1 MIDLTKHD
9 FTSLSVKD
17 LLDAREA
24 YHVHLAHLQ
33 SVYATAIG
41 RYLIRDSDRNAT
53 ERRHHSKPQALG
65 PRTLFNS
72 SVKDWSWPCILVF
85 VRDWMKRSELKN
97 HPEKQDQLVPPFLY
111 LPDGRVVP
119 TCVVKVDPN
128 EDSPGVVDPP
138 VFKSDLVG
146 GGFPVQT
153 MIQGKIHR
161 GSIGCLVTN
170 GETVFALSNR
180 HVVGAAGREIF
191 AGFKNTERRLG
202 VSDAL
207 QLGKRAFSDV
217 YPGWPGAR
225 VVANLDAGLIRVD
238 DVKGWTAQVYGV
250 GQVGDVVDLNVG
262 TFRLEIINQ
271 PLIAF
276 GATSGLMK
284 GKIIGLFYRYK
295 TVGGMEYVSD
305 FVIGPRDSDTPLN
318 NYPGDSGTIWF
329 LDDPDA
335 KKNAGGARILSP
347 LALEWG
353 GQELFGSGGKIP
365 MQVALGICMATLC
378 RELDVELIGD
388 WNAGH
393 TEYWGEWGHVKIG
406 AYATGLIDA
415 KLPKLSSMMDAN
427 SDNIGLDDKLLA
439 DLKPY
444 QRGAFA
450 PLADVADLV
459 WRFTRHTDE
468 SNHFADMDKPGKDG
482 KTLLDLCAESTRNV
496 DPKVWNDYYE
506 GIGED
511 RRGALPFRVWQI
523 FDEMVEYAAANKKLE
538 FVCAAGIVAHYIG
551 DACQPLHISQFHHGL
566 DLNDKAHAKVHSV
579 YETTMIGRHGKDLI
593 KMIPDARTSDVAE
606 IVAGGTPTGRDA
618 AVAVVALMQRTV
630 KRLPPMTIVNL
641 FNSHMGSGQVDVM
654 WSKLK
659 DATAACMQDGAKTLA
674 RVWEA
679 AWRAGA
685 GEDRGQGGKFDQ
697 GSLSKL
703 YNDPSFLPAYPL
715 QQLTLDADDH
725 IVPVGGG
732 RARRRSA
739 STARRARPQAA
750 KKAAKK
756 AAKNSARK
764 AVKKAVARKRPA
776 AAAPVR
782 RAAASKKT
790 ATKRGAARK
799 RSVGKTRKAGRRR

>member
-41 RYLIRDSDRNAT
+41 RYLIRDNDRNAT
-53 ERRHHSKPQALG
+53 ERKAHSKPQALG

-128 EDSPGVVDPP
+128 EGSPGTIDPP

-146 GGFPVQT
+146 GGFPAQT

-191 AGFKNTERRLG
+191 AGFKNTDRRLG

-207 QLGKRAFSDV
+207 QLGKRAFSEV
-217 YPGWPGAR
+217 YPGWPGSR

-262 TFRLEIINQ
+262 TFRLDIINQ

-284 GKIIGLFYRYK
+284 GKILGLFYRYK

-305 FVIGPRDSDTPLN
+305 FVIGPRDGDTPLN
-318 NYPGDSGTIWF
+318 NYPGDSGTVWF
-329 LDDPDA
+329 VDDPDA
-335 KKNAGGARILSP
+335 RKNASGARILSP

-353 GQELFGSGGKIP
+353 GQELFGSSGKVP

-415 KLPKLSSMMDAN
+415 KLPKLATMMDAN

-439 DLKPY
+439 DLKPH
-444 QRGAFA
+444 QRGTFS

-468 SNHFADMDKPGKDG
+468 SNHFADMDKPGRDG
-482 KTLLDLCAESTRNV
+482 KTLLDLCAEFDAQRRS
-496 DPKVWNDYYE
+496 E
-506 GIGED
+506 GLERLLRGD
-511 RRGALPFRVWQI
+511 RRGP
-523 FDEMVEYAAANKKLE
+523 
-538 FVCAAGIVAHYIG
+538 
-551 DACQPLHISQFHHGL
+551 
-566 DLNDKAHAKVHSV
+566 
-579 YETTMIGRHGKDLI
+579 
-593 KMIPDARTSDVAE
+593 
-606 IVAGGTPTGRDA
+606 
-618 AVAVVALMQRTV
+618 
-630 KRLPPMTIVNL
+630 
-641 FNSHMGSGQVDVM
+641 
-654 WSKLK
+654 
-659 DATAACMQDGAKTLA
+659 
-674 RVWEA
+674 
-679 AWRAGA
+679 
-685 GEDRGQGGKFDQ
+685 
-697 GSLSKL
+697 
-703 YNDPSFLPAYPL
+703 
-715 QQLTLDADDH
+715 
-725 IVPVGGG
+725 
-732 RARRRSA
+732 
-739 STARRARPQAA
+739 ARRA
-750 KKAAKK
+750 
-756 AAKNSARK
+756 
-764 AVKKAVARKRPA
+764 AVPGLADFRRDGRVRRRQQEAGICLRRGHCRALHRRCLPA
-776 AAAPVR
+776 AAHLSIPPWPRSERQGVR
-782 RAAASKKT
+782 Q
-790 ATKRGAARK
+790 GAQRV
-799 RSVGKTRKAGRRR
+799 RDHDDRPPRQGSHQDDP